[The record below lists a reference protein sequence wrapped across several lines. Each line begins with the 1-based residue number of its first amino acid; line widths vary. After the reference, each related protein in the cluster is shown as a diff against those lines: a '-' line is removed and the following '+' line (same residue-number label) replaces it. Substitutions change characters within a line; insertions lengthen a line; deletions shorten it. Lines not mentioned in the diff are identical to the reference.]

1 MLFEKQNYQSLN
13 LNKTYEKIPKT
24 NNFMDES
31 IVDDIV
37 KQEDDFKLLI
47 KYV

>member
-1 MLFEKQNYQSLN
+1 MYDYPFKPNF
-13 LNKTYEKIPKT
+13 NKTIENFPKT
-24 NNFMDES
+24 KNFMDES